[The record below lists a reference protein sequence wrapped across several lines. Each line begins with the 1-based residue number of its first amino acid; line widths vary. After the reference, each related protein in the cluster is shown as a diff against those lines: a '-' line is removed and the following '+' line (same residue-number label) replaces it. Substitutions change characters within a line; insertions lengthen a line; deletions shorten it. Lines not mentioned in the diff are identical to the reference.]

1 MTPEPVGV
9 ASDEQVLRAQLGREP
24 RAPWAVASRCS
35 HGRPST
41 VQTGPILTDG
51 TPFPT
56 LYWLTCPWLR
66 AYVDGLESSGVAGE
80 WRVRLT
86 HESDLAERMMLAE
99 EQYRS
104 RRARAAGGED
114 PCASV
119 GIAGQRDSSATKCIH
134 AHVAAAL
141 AGIDDPIGH
150 EVITGADPLWCP
162 DQVCLRRLS
171 SAPEVRA

>member
-9 ASDEQVLRAQLGREP
+9 ASDEQVLQAQLGRPPREP
-24 RAPWAVASRCS
+24 WSVSSRCS

-41 VQTGPILTDG
+41 VLTGPVLADG

-80 WRVRLT
+80 WRVRLSS
-86 HESDLAERMMLAE
+86 EPELALRMTDAE
-99 EQYRS
+99 AQYRS
-104 RRARAAGGED
+104 RRADAAGGQD
-114 PCASV
+114 PCATV
-119 GIAGQRDSSATKCIH
+119 GIAGQRDSTATKCIH

-150 EVITGADPLWCP
+150 DVIAGADPLWCP
-162 DQVCLRRLS
+162 DQVCLLRLGSSKEARR
-171 SAPEVRA
+171 

>member
-1 MTPEPVGV
+1 MTPEPVGA
-9 ASDEQVLRAQLGREP
+9 ASDEQVLRAQLGRQP
-24 RAPWAVASRCS
+24 REPWAVSSRCS

-41 VQTGPILTDG
+41 VLTGPVLCDG

-56 LYWLTCPWLR
+56 LYWLTCPWLC
-66 AYVDGLESSGVAGE
+66 AYVDGLESSGVTGE
-80 WRVRLT
+80 WRRRLSN
-86 HESDLAERMMLAE
+86 ESDLASQMLHAE

-104 RRARAAGGED
+104 RRAQAAGGQD
-114 PCASV
+114 PCATV

-141 AGIDDPIGH
+141 AGIDDPIGND
-150 EVITGADPLWCP
+150 VIAGADPLWCP

-171 SAPEVRA
+171 TAHEACV